1 MPLQGDEGDTLTIAC
16 GVVSDGSSQTPSPI
30 AIRRN
35 GVVFSDDRL
44 SSYLN
49 STHKIYTL
57 NRLNRSDEGSMVQCA
72 FANALSSSVEIIVY
86 CEL

>member
-1 MPLQGDEGDTLTIAC
+1 MIVC
-16 GVVSDGSSQTPSPI
+16 GVISDGDRQNPSPI

-35 GVVFSDDRL
+35 SVVFSDDRL

-49 STHKIYTL
+49 GTHKIYTL

-72 FANALSSSVEIIVY
+72 FADALSSSVEIIVY
-86 CEL
+86 CKL

>member
-1 MPLQGDEGDTLTIAC
+1 MIVCGAISDGDT
-16 GVVSDGSSQTPSPI
+16 QNPSPI

-35 GVVFSDDRL
+35 SVVFSDDRL

-49 STHKIYTL
+49 NTHKIYTL
-57 NRLNRSDEGSMVQCA
+57 NRLNRSDDGSMVQCT
-72 FANALSSSVEIIVY
+72 FREHESSSVKIIVY